1 MIILYLGPDN
11 LIPLA
16 SILAAVIG
24 FILLFWHRL
33 VGLVRKLFGR
43 GRPEAPADLPG
54 PKDDTKG

>member
-16 SILAAVIG
+16 SILTAIIG
-24 FILLFWHRL
+24 FILLFWHRM

-43 GRPEAPADLPG
+43 DRPEAPADLPG
-54 PKDDTKG
+54 PDDDAKG